1 MSRSTLTTLTTPST
15 RSTLPALRGL
25 SAVATRARLTATV
38 AVVGCAFALSGCGTS
53 TSAADSPP
61 PGSGASTTAPTAAA
75 QQAELTLDSGWV
87 KAGSGMTAAFGTI
100 TNHSTAPVTIVKGS
114 SDQAGMVALHTME
127 KQTDG
132 TMKMTDKKGGFVIPA
147 GGQLSLDPGGDHIML
162 MDLSGN
168 LANGQQ
174 VALDMVAADGTTFA
188 WAVPV
193 RSFAGAQET
202 YAPAMPGMTGMTSP
216 APSTPT
222 RTPTQ

>member
-1 MSRSTLTTLTTPST
+1 MSRSTLTTLLALP
-15 RSTLPALRGL
+15 TLPAIF
-25 SAVATRARLTATV
+25 TRARLTATV
-38 AVVGCAFALSGCGTS
+38 AVVGCTFALSGCSTS
-53 TSAADSPP
+53 TSAADSPSA
-61 PGSGASTTAPTAAA
+61 GSGVSTTAPAAA
-75 QQAELTLDSGWV
+75 ARQAELTLDSGWV

-100 TNHSTAPVTIVKGS
+100 TNHSSAPVTIVKGS

-132 TMKMTDKKGGFVIPA
+132 TMKMTEKKGGFVIPA
-147 GGQLSLDPGGDHIML
+147 GGNLSLNPGGDHIML
-162 MDLSGN
+162 MDVSGE

-188 WAVPV
+188 WSVPV

-202 YAPAMPGMTGMTSP
+202 YAPAMPGMTGVTSP

-222 RTPTQ
+222 Q